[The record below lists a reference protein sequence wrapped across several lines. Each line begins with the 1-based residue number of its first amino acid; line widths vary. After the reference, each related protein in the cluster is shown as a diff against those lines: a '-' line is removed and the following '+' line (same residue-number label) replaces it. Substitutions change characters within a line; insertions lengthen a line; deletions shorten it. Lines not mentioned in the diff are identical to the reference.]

1 MTASVR
7 RVLWAAAAVIAVAFL
22 VVGSTRTAEPR
33 TQQDRIDAISKRL
46 ACPTCQGESIYVS
59 RAPAAES
66 VRAEIARQVASAQR
80 SDDEIIAYIEDRFGS
95 SVLLV
100 PRSDGLDALIWV
112 LPVTIGILGIGGLWL
127 LFVRWKRQQ
136 STEATSQPKASRR
149 RSVIVVGVVVV
160 AIGAGWFVANSA
172 GQRLPGQS
180 VSGGIEDSTASL
192 LSQARQLNFS
202 DPEQSIELYSQVL
215 EINPDNVEALTYRS
229 WLVALVAR
237 EATDDVKLIAVATS
251 LEGLQRAI
259 EIDPQYAD
267 AHCFM
272 GIVKFRFAG
281 DAQGARE
288 ALDVCE
294 ANNPPAEVAGFV
306 DSIRAEV
313 DAALGE

>member
-1 MTASVR
+1 MTTSIR
-7 RVLWAAAAVIAVAFL
+7 RLLWALAAVIAVAFL
-22 VVGSTRTAEPR
+22 VVGSTRTGEPR

-80 SDDEIIAYIEDRFGS
+80 TDDEIISYIENRFGS

-100 PRSDGLDALIWV
+100 PRSDGLDALIWI
-112 LPVTIGILGIGGLWL
+112 LPVSLGILGVGGLGL
-127 LFVRWKRQQ
+127 LFVRWRREQ
-136 STEATSQPKASRR
+136 SMTESPRPTARR
-149 RSVIVVGVVVV
+149 RVIIVGVVVV

-180 VSGGIEDSTASL
+180 ASGGIEDSTASL

-202 DPEQSIELYSQVL
+202 DPQQSIELYTKVL
-215 EINPDNVEALTYRS
+215 ELNPDNVEALTYRA
-229 WLVALVAR
+229 WLIALVAR
-237 EATDDVKLIAVATS
+237 DAADDVKLVAVATA
-251 LEGLQRAI
+251 LEGLQRAT
-259 EIDPQYAD
+259 EIDPQYPD
-267 AHCFM
+267 AHCFT

-281 DAQGARE
+281 DAQGAKQ
-288 ALDVCE
+288 ALDLCE
-294 ANNPPAEVAGFV
+294 ASNPPAEVAGFV
-306 DSIRAEV
+306 DSIRTEV

>member
-1 MTASVR
+1 MTSTWR
-7 RVLWAAAAVIAVAFL
+7 RISWAAVAAIAVALL
-22 VVGSTRTAEPR
+22 VIGSTRTSEPL
-33 TQQDRIDAISKRL
+33 TQQDRIDAIAKRL

-80 SDDEIIAYIEDRFGS
+80 TDDEIIAYIENRFGS

-100 PRSDGLDALIWV
+100 PRSSGLDALIWI
-112 LPVTIGILGIGGLWL
+112 LPVSFGILGVGGLGL
-127 LFVRWKRQQ
+127 LFVRWRRAQ
-136 STEATSQPKASRR
+136 SSGDSSRSTSQRAI
-149 RSVIVVGVVVV
+149 IVATVVVV

-180 VSGGIEDSTASL
+180 ASGGIEDSTASM

-202 DPEQSIELYSQVL
+202 DPQQSIELYTKVL
-215 EINPDNVEALTYRS
+215 KLSPDNVEALTYRA

-237 EATDDVKLIAVATS
+237 DATDDVKVVAVATA
-251 LEGLQRAI
+251 LEGLQRAT
-259 EIDPQYAD
+259 EIDPQYPD

-281 DAQGARE
+281 DAQGAKE
-288 ALDVCE
+288 ALDLCE
-294 ANNPPAEVAGFV
+294 ASNPPAEVAGFV

-313 DAALGE
+313 AAALGQ

>member
-1 MTASVR
+1 MTTSIR
-7 RVLWAAAAVIAVAFL
+7 RLLWALAAVIAVAFL
-22 VVGSTRTAEPR
+22 VVGSTRTGEPR

-80 SDDEIIAYIEDRFGS
+80 TDDEIISYIENRFGS

-100 PRSDGLDALIWV
+100 PRSDGLDALIWI
-112 LPVTIGILGIGGLWL
+112 LPVSLGILGVGGLCL
-127 LFVRWKRQQ
+127 LFVRWRREQ
-136 STEATSQPKASRR
+136 SMTESPRPTARR
-149 RSVIVVGVVVV
+149 RVIIVGVVVV

-180 VSGGIEDSTASL
+180 ASGGIEDSTASL

-202 DPEQSIELYSQVL
+202 DPQQSIELYTKVL
-215 EINPDNVEALTYRS
+215 ELNPDNVEALTYRA
-229 WLVALVAR
+229 WLIALVAR
-237 EATDDVKLIAVATS
+237 DAADDVKLVAVATA
-251 LEGLQRAI
+251 LEGLQRAT
-259 EIDPQYAD
+259 EIDPQYPD

-281 DAQGARE
+281 DAQGAKQ
-288 ALDVCE
+288 ALDLCE
-294 ANNPPAEVAGFV
+294 ASNPPAEVAGFV
-306 DSIRAEV
+306 DSIRTEV

>member
-1 MTASVR
+1 MTASIR
-7 RVLWAAAAVIAVAFL
+7 RALWLAAAVIAVAFL

-80 SDDEIIAYIEDRFGS
+80 TDDEIIAYIENRFGS

-100 PRSDGLDALIWV
+100 PRSDGLDALIWI
-112 LPVTIGILGIGGLWL
+112 LPVSFAILGVGGLGL
-127 LFVRWKRQQ
+127 LFVRWNRERE
-136 STEATSQPKASRR
+136 SSESRPASRR
-149 RSVIVVGVVVV
+149 RGIVVATVVVV
-160 AIGAGWFVANSA
+160 AVGAGWFVANSA

-180 VSGGIEDSTASL
+180 SSGGIEDSTASL

-202 DPEQSIELYSQVL
+202 DPQQSIELYTQVL
-215 EINPDNVEALTYRS
+215 ELNPDNVEALTYRA
-229 WLVALVAR
+229 WLIALVAR
-237 EATDDVKLIAVATS
+237 DAADDVKLLAVATS
-251 LEGLQRAI
+251 LDGLTRAT
-259 EIDPQYAD
+259 EIDPQYPD

-281 DAQGARE
+281 DAQGARD
-288 ALDVCE
+288 ALDLCE
-294 ANNPPAEVAGFV
+294 ASNPPAEVAGFV

-313 DAALGE
+313 DAALGQ

>member
-1 MTASVR
+1 MTKSAR
-7 RVLWAAAAVIAVAFL
+7 RILWVVAAVVAVVFL
-22 VVGSTRTAEPR
+22 VVGSTRTSGPR

-66 VRAEIARQVASAQR
+66 VRAEIARQVSSAQR
-80 SDDEIIAYIEDRFGS
+80 TDDEIIAYIEDRFGS

-100 PRSDGLDALIWV
+100 PRSDGLDAVIWI
-112 LPVTIGILGIGGLWL
+112 LPVTLGILGVAGLGF
-127 LFVRWKRQQ
+127 LFVRWRHEQV
-136 STEATSQPKASRR
+136 STDTSPPSRR
-149 RSVIVVGVVVV
+149 RVVVV
-160 AIGAGWFVANSA
+160 AGLVIVAVGVGWFVANSA

-180 VSGGIEDSTASL
+180 SSGGIEDSTASL

-202 DPEQSIELYSQVL
+202 DPQQSIELYSQVL
-215 EINPDNVEALTYRS
+215 ELNPDNVEALTYRS

-237 EATDDVKLIAVATS
+237 EAADDVKLLAVATS

-259 EIDPQYAD
+259 EIDPRYAD

-281 DAQGARE
+281 DAQGARD

-294 ANNPPAEVAGFV
+294 ANDPPAEVAGFV

>member
-1 MTASVR
+1 MTASIR
-7 RVLWAAAAVIAVAFL
+7 RALWLAAAVIAVAFL

-80 SDDEIIAYIEDRFGS
+80 TDDEIIAYIENRFGS

-100 PRSDGLDALIWV
+100 PRSDGLDALIWI
-112 LPVTIGILGIGGLWL
+112 LPVSFAILGVGGLGM
-127 LFVRWKRQQ
+127 LFVRWNRERA
-136 STEATSQPKASRR
+136 SSESRPASRR
-149 RSVIVVGVVVV
+149 RGIVVATVVVV
-160 AIGAGWFVANSA
+160 AVGAGWFVANSA

-180 VSGGIEDSTASL
+180 SSGGIEDSTASL

-202 DPEQSIELYSQVL
+202 DPQQSIELYTQVL
-215 EINPDNVEALTYRS
+215 ELNPDNVEALTYRA
-229 WLVALVAR
+229 WLIALVAR
-237 EATDDVKLIAVATS
+237 DAADDVKLLAVATS
-251 LEGLQRAI
+251 LDGLTRAT
-259 EIDPQYAD
+259 EIDPQYPD

-281 DAQGARE
+281 DAQGARD
-288 ALDVCE
+288 ALDLCE
-294 ANNPPAEVAGFV
+294 ASNPPAEVAGFV

-313 DAALGE
+313 DAALGQ

>member
-1 MTASVR
+1 MTKSAR
-7 RVLWAAAAVIAVAFL
+7 RILWVVAAVVAVVFL
-22 VVGSTRTAEPR
+22 VVGSTRTSGPR

-66 VRAEIARQVASAQR
+66 VRAEIARQVSSAQR
-80 SDDEIIAYIEDRFGS
+80 TDDEIIAYIEDRFGS

-100 PRSDGLDALIWV
+100 PRSDGLDAVIWI
-112 LPVTIGILGIGGLWL
+112 LPVTLGILGVAGLGF
-127 LFVRWKRQQ
+127 LFVRWRREQA
-136 STEATSQPKASRR
+136 STDTSPPSRR
-149 RSVIVVGVVVV
+149 RVIVVAGLVVV
-160 AIGAGWFVANSA
+160 AVGVGWFVANSA

-180 VSGGIEDSTASL
+180 SSGGIEDSTASL

-202 DPEQSIELYSQVL
+202 DPQQSIELYSQVL
-215 EINPDNVEALTYRS
+215 ELNPDNVEALTYRS

-237 EATDDVKLIAVATS
+237 EAADDVKLLAVATS

-259 EIDPQYAD
+259 EIDPGYAD

-281 DAQGARE
+281 DAQGARD

>member
-1 MTASVR
+1 MTTSIR
-7 RVLWAAAAVIAVAFL
+7 RLLWALAAVIAVAFL
-22 VVGSTRTAEPR
+22 VVGSTRTGEPR

-80 SDDEIIAYIEDRFGS
+80 TDDEIISYIENRFGS

-100 PRSDGLDALIWV
+100 PRSDGLDALIWI
-112 LPVTIGILGIGGLWL
+112 LPVSLGIIGVGGLGL
-127 LFVRWKRQQ
+127 LFVRWRREQ
-136 STEATSQPKASRR
+136 SMTESPRPTARR
-149 RSVIVVGVVVV
+149 RVIIVGVVVV

-180 VSGGIEDSTASL
+180 ASGGIEDSTASL

-202 DPEQSIELYSQVL
+202 DPQQSIELYTKVL
-215 EINPDNVEALTYRS
+215 ELNPDNVEALTYRA
-229 WLVALVAR
+229 WLIALVAR
-237 EATDDVKLIAVATS
+237 DAADDVKLVAVATA
-251 LEGLQRAI
+251 LEGLQRAT
-259 EIDPQYAD
+259 EIDPQYPD

-281 DAQGARE
+281 DAQGAKQ
-288 ALDVCE
+288 ALDLCE
-294 ANNPPAEVAGFV
+294 ASNPPAEVAGFV
-306 DSIRAEV
+306 DSIRTEV

>member
-1 MTASVR
+1 MTTSIR
-7 RVLWAAAAVIAVAFL
+7 RLLWALAAVIAVAFL
-22 VVGSTRTAEPR
+22 VVGSTRTGEPR

-80 SDDEIIAYIEDRFGS
+80 TDDEIISYIENRFGS

-100 PRSDGLDALIWV
+100 PRSDGLDALIWI
-112 LPVTIGILGIGGLWL
+112 LPVSLGTLGVGGLGL
-127 LFVRWKRQQ
+127 LFVRWRREQ
-136 STEATSQPKASRR
+136 SMTESPRPTARR
-149 RSVIVVGVVVV
+149 RVIIVGVVVV

-180 VSGGIEDSTASL
+180 ASGGIEDSTASL

-202 DPEQSIELYSQVL
+202 DPQQSIELYTKVL
-215 EINPDNVEALTYRS
+215 ELNPDNVEALTYRA
-229 WLVALVAR
+229 WLIALVAR
-237 EATDDVKLIAVATS
+237 DAADDVKLVAVATA
-251 LEGLQRAI
+251 LEGLQRAT
-259 EIDPQYAD
+259 EIDPQYPD
-267 AHCFM
+267 AHCFT

-281 DAQGARE
+281 DAQGAKQ
-288 ALDVCE
+288 ALDLCE
-294 ANNPPAEVAGFV
+294 ASNPPAEVAGFV
-306 DSIRAEV
+306 DSIRTEV

>member
-1 MTASVR
+1 MTTSIR
-7 RVLWAAAAVIAVAFL
+7 RLLWALAAVIAVAFL
-22 VVGSTRTAEPR
+22 VVGSTRTGEPR

-80 SDDEIIAYIEDRFGS
+80 TDDEIISYIENRFGS

-100 PRSDGLDALIWV
+100 PRSDGLDALIWI
-112 LPVTIGILGIGGLWL
+112 LPVSLGILGVGGLCL
-127 LFVRWKRQQ
+127 LFVRWRREQ
-136 STEATSQPKASRR
+136 SMTESPRPTARR
-149 RSVIVVGVVVV
+149 RVIIVGVVVV

-180 VSGGIEDSTASL
+180 ASGGIEDSTASL

-202 DPEQSIELYSQVL
+202 DPQQSIELYTKVL
-215 EINPDNVEALTYRS
+215 ELNPDNVEALTYRA
-229 WLVALVAR
+229 WLIALVAR
-237 EATDDVKLIAVATS
+237 DAADDVKLVAVATA
-251 LEGLQRAI
+251 LEGLQQAT
-259 EIDPQYAD
+259 EIDPQYPD

-281 DAQGARE
+281 DAQGAKQ
-288 ALDVCE
+288 ALDLCE
-294 ANNPPAEVAGFV
+294 ASNPPAEVAGFV
-306 DSIRAEV
+306 DSIRTEV

>member
-1 MTASVR
+1 MTTSIR
-7 RVLWAAAAVIAVAFL
+7 RLLWALAAVIAVAFL
-22 VVGSTRTAEPR
+22 VVGSTRTGEPR

-80 SDDEIIAYIEDRFGS
+80 TDDEIIAYIENRFGS

-100 PRSDGLDALIWV
+100 PRSDGLDALIWI
-112 LPVTIGILGIGGLWL
+112 LPVSLGILGVGGLGL
-127 LFVRWKRQQ
+127 LFVRWRREQ
-136 STEATSQPKASRR
+136 SMTESPRPTARR
-149 RSVIVVGVVVV
+149 RVIIVGVVVV

-180 VSGGIEDSTASL
+180 ASGGIEDSTASL

-202 DPEQSIELYSQVL
+202 DPQQSIELYTKVL
-215 EINPDNVEALTYRS
+215 ELNPDNVEALTYRA
-229 WLVALVAR
+229 WLIALVAR
-237 EATDDVKLIAVATS
+237 DAADDVKLVAVATA
-251 LEGLQRAI
+251 LEGLQRAT
-259 EIDPQYAD
+259 EIDPQYPD

-281 DAQGARE
+281 DAQGAKQ
-288 ALDVCE
+288 ALDLCE
-294 ANNPPAEVAGFV
+294 ASNPPAEVAGFV
-306 DSIRAEV
+306 DSIRTEV

>member
-1 MTASVR
+1 MTSTWR
-7 RVLWAAAAVIAVAFL
+7 RISWAAVAAIAVALL
-22 VVGSTRTAEPR
+22 VIGSTRTSEPL
-33 TQQDRIDAISKRL
+33 TQQDRIDAIAKRL

-80 SDDEIIAYIEDRFGS
+80 TDDEIIAYIENRFGS

-100 PRSDGLDALIWV
+100 PRSSGLDALIWI
-112 LPVTIGILGIGGLWL
+112 LPVSFGILGVGGLGL
-127 LFVRWKRQQ
+127 LFVRWRRGQ
-136 STEATSQPKASRR
+136 SSEDSSRSTSRR
-149 RSVIVVGVVVV
+149 AIIVATIVVV

-180 VSGGIEDSTASL
+180 ASGGLEDSTASM

-202 DPEQSIELYSQVL
+202 DPQQSIELYTKVL
-215 EINPDNVEALTYRS
+215 KLSPDNVEALTYRA

-237 EATDDVKLIAVATS
+237 DATDDVKVVAVATA
-251 LEGLQRAI
+251 LEGLQRAT
-259 EIDPQYAD
+259 EIDPQYPD

-281 DAQGARE
+281 DAQGAKE
-288 ALDVCE
+288 ALDLCE
-294 ANNPPAEVAGFV
+294 ASNPPAEVAGFV

-313 DAALGE
+313 AAALGQ

>member
-1 MTASVR
+1 MTSTWR
-7 RVLWAAAAVIAVAFL
+7 RISWAAVAAIAVVLL
-22 VVGSTRTAEPR
+22 VIGSTRTSEPL
-33 TQQDRIDAISKRL
+33 TQQDRIDAIAKRL

-80 SDDEIIAYIEDRFGS
+80 TDDEIIAYIENRFGS

-100 PRSDGLDALIWV
+100 PRSSGLDALIWI
-112 LPVTIGILGIGGLWL
+112 LPVSFGILGVGGLGL
-127 LFVRWKRQQ
+127 LFVRWRRAQ
-136 STEATSQPKASRR
+136 SSEDSSRR
-149 RSVIVVGVVVV
+149 TSRRAIIVATVVVV

-180 VSGGIEDSTASL
+180 ASGGLEDSTASM

-202 DPEQSIELYSQVL
+202 DPQQSIELYTKVL
-215 EINPDNVEALTYRS
+215 KLSPDNVEALTYRA

-237 EATDDVKLIAVATS
+237 DATDDVKVVAVATA
-251 LEGLQRAI
+251 LEGLQRAT
-259 EIDPQYAD
+259 EIDPQYPD

-281 DAQGARE
+281 DAQGAKE
-288 ALDVCE
+288 ALDLCE
-294 ANNPPAEVAGFV
+294 ASNPPAEVAGFV

-313 DAALGE
+313 AAALGQ

>member
-1 MTASVR
+1 MTTSIR
-7 RVLWAAAAVIAVAFL
+7 RLLWALAAVITVAFL
-22 VVGSTRTAEPR
+22 VVGSTRTGEPR

-46 ACPTCQGESIYVS
+46 ACPTCQGESVYVS

-80 SDDEIIAYIEDRFGS
+80 TDDEIISYIENRFGS

-100 PRSDGLDALIWV
+100 PRSDGLDALIWI
-112 LPVTIGILGIGGLWL
+112 LPVSLGILGVGGLGL
-127 LFVRWKRQQ
+127 LFVRWRREQ
-136 STEATSQPKASRR
+136 SMTESPRPTARR
-149 RSVIVVGVVVV
+149 RVIIVGVVVV

-180 VSGGIEDSTASL
+180 ASGGIEDSTASL

-202 DPEQSIELYSQVL
+202 DPQQSIELYTKVL
-215 EINPDNVEALTYRS
+215 ELNPDNVEALTYRA
-229 WLVALVAR
+229 WLIALVAR
-237 EATDDVKLIAVATS
+237 DAADDVKLVAVATA
-251 LEGLQRAI
+251 LEGLQRAT
-259 EIDPQYAD
+259 EIDPQYPD

-281 DAQGARE
+281 DAQGAKQ
-288 ALDVCE
+288 ALDLCE
-294 ANNPPAEVAGFV
+294 ASNPPAEVAGFV
-306 DSIRAEV
+306 DSIRTEV

>member
-1 MTASVR
+1 MTKSAR
-7 RVLWAAAAVIAVAFL
+7 RVLWVVAAVVAVVFL
-22 VVGSTRTAEPR
+22 VVGSTRTSGPR

-66 VRAEIARQVASAQR
+66 VRAEIARQVSSAQR
-80 SDDEIIAYIEDRFGS
+80 TDDEIIAYIEDRFGS

-100 PRSDGLDALIWV
+100 PRSDGLDAVIWI
-112 LPVTIGILGIGGLWL
+112 LPVTLGILGVAGLGF
-127 LFVRWKRQQ
+127 LFVRWRREQV
-136 STEATSQPKASRR
+136 STNTSPPSRR
-149 RSVIVVGVVVV
+149 RVVVIAGLVIVAVGV
-160 AIGAGWFVANSA
+160 GWFVANSA

-180 VSGGIEDSTASL
+180 SSGGIEDSTASL

-202 DPEQSIELYSQVL
+202 DPQQSIELYSQVL
-215 EINPDNVEALTYRS
+215 DLSPDNVEALTYRS

-237 EATDDVKLIAVATS
+237 EAADDVKLLAVATS

-259 EIDPQYAD
+259 EIDPNYAD

-281 DAQGARE
+281 DAQGARD

-294 ANNPPAEVAGFV
+294 ANDPPAEVAGFV

>member
-1 MTASVR
+1 MTKSTR
-7 RVLWAAAAVIAVAFL
+7 RILWVVAAVVAVVFL
-22 VVGSTRTAEPR
+22 VVGSTRMSGPR

-66 VRAEIARQVASAQR
+66 VRAEIARQVSSAQR
-80 SDDEIIAYIEDRFGS
+80 TDDEIIGYIEDRFGS

-100 PRSDGLDALIWV
+100 PRSDGLDALIWI
-112 LPVTIGILGIGGLWL
+112 LPVTLGILGVAGLGF
-127 LFVRWKRQQ
+127 LFVRWRRAQ
-136 STEATSQPKASRR
+136 EATESSPASRR
-149 RSVIVVGVVVV
+149 KVFVVAGLVVV
-160 AIGAGWFVANSA
+160 AVGVGWFVANSA

-180 VSGGIEDSTASL
+180 SSGGIEDSTASL

-202 DPEQSIELYSQVL
+202 DPQQSIELYTQVL
-215 EINPDNVEALTYRS
+215 ELNPDNVEALTYRS

-237 EATDDVKLIAVATS
+237 EAADDVKLIAVATS

-281 DAQGARE
+281 DAQGAQD
-288 ALDVCE
+288 ALEVCE
-294 ANNPPAEVAGFV
+294 ANDPPAEVAGFV

>member
-1 MTASVR
+1 MTTSIR
-7 RVLWAAAAVIAVAFL
+7 RLLWALAAVIAVAFL
-22 VVGSTRTAEPR
+22 VVGSTRTGEPR

-46 ACPTCQGESIYVS
+46 ACPTCQGESVYVS

-80 SDDEIIAYIEDRFGS
+80 TDDEIISYIENRFGS

-100 PRSDGLDALIWV
+100 PRSDGLDALIWI
-112 LPVTIGILGIGGLWL
+112 LPVSLGILGVGGLGL
-127 LFVRWKRQQ
+127 LFVRWRREQ
-136 STEATSQPKASRR
+136 SMTESPRPTARR
-149 RSVIVVGVVVV
+149 RVIIVGVVVV

-180 VSGGIEDSTASL
+180 ASGGIEDSTASL

-202 DPEQSIELYSQVL
+202 DPQQSIELYTKVL
-215 EINPDNVEALTYRS
+215 ELNPDNVEALTYRA
-229 WLVALVAR
+229 WLIALVAR
-237 EATDDVKLIAVATS
+237 DAADDVKLVAVATA
-251 LEGLQRAI
+251 LEGLQQAT
-259 EIDPQYAD
+259 EIDPQYPD

-281 DAQGARE
+281 DAQGAKQ
-288 ALDVCE
+288 ALDLCE
-294 ANNPPAEVAGFV
+294 ASNPPAEVAGFV
-306 DSIRAEV
+306 DSIRTEV

>member
-1 MTASVR
+1 VTTSIR
-7 RVLWAAAAVIAVAFL
+7 RLLWALAAVIAVAFL
-22 VVGSTRTAEPR
+22 VVGSTRTGEPR

-80 SDDEIIAYIEDRFGS
+80 TDDEIIAYIENRFGS

-100 PRSDGLDALIWV
+100 PRSDGLDALIWI
-112 LPVTIGILGIGGLWL
+112 LPVSLGILGVGGLGL
-127 LFVRWKRQQ
+127 LFVRWRREQ
-136 STEATSQPKASRR
+136 SMTESPRPTARR
-149 RSVIVVGVVVV
+149 RVIIVGVVVV

-180 VSGGIEDSTASL
+180 ASGGIEDSTASL

-202 DPEQSIELYSQVL
+202 DPQQSIELYTKVL
-215 EINPDNVEALTYRS
+215 ELNPDNVEALTYRA
-229 WLVALVAR
+229 WLIALVAR
-237 EATDDVKLIAVATS
+237 DAADDVKLVAVATA
-251 LEGLQRAI
+251 LEGLQQAT
-259 EIDPQYAD
+259 EIDPQYPD

-281 DAQGARE
+281 DAQGAKQ
-288 ALDVCE
+288 ALDLCE
-294 ANNPPAEVAGFV
+294 ASNPPAEVAGFV
-306 DSIRAEV
+306 DSIRTEV

>member
-1 MTASVR
+1 MTTSIR
-7 RVLWAAAAVIAVAFL
+7 RLLWALAAVITVAFL
-22 VVGSTRTAEPR
+22 VVGSTRTGEPR

-80 SDDEIIAYIEDRFGS
+80 TDDEIIAYIENRFGS

-100 PRSDGLDALIWV
+100 PRSDGLDALIWI
-112 LPVTIGILGIGGLWL
+112 LPVSLGILGVGGLGL
-127 LFVRWKRQQ
+127 LFVRWRREQ
-136 STEATSQPKASRR
+136 SMTESPRPTARR
-149 RSVIVVGVVVV
+149 RVIIVGVVVV

-180 VSGGIEDSTASL
+180 ASGGIEDSTASL

-202 DPEQSIELYSQVL
+202 DPQQSIELYTKVL
-215 EINPDNVEALTYRS
+215 ELNPDNVEALTYRA
-229 WLVALVAR
+229 WLIALVAR
-237 EATDDVKLIAVATS
+237 DAADDVKLVAVATA
-251 LEGLQRAI
+251 LEGLQRAT
-259 EIDPQYAD
+259 EIDPQYPD

-281 DAQGARE
+281 DAQGAKQ
-288 ALDVCE
+288 ALDLCE
-294 ANNPPAEVAGFV
+294 ASNPPAEVAGFV
-306 DSIRAEV
+306 DSIRTEV

>member
-1 MTASVR
+1 MTKSAR
-7 RVLWAAAAVIAVAFL
+7 RILWVVAAVVAVVFL
-22 VVGSTRTAEPR
+22 VVGSTRTSGPR

-66 VRAEIARQVASAQR
+66 VRAEIARQVSSAQR
-80 SDDEIIAYIEDRFGS
+80 TDDEIIAYIEDRFGS

-100 PRSDGLDALIWV
+100 PRSDGLDAVIWI
-112 LPVTIGILGIGGLWL
+112 LPVTLGILGVAGLGF
-127 LFVRWKRQQ
+127 LFVRWRREQV
-136 STEATSQPKASRR
+136 STDTSSPSRR
-149 RSVIVVGVVVV
+149 RVVVV
-160 AIGAGWFVANSA
+160 AGLVIVAVGVGWFVANSA

-180 VSGGIEDSTASL
+180 SSGGIEDSTASL

-202 DPEQSIELYSQVL
+202 DPQQSIELYSQVL
-215 EINPDNVEALTYRS
+215 ELNPDNVEALTYRS

-237 EATDDVKLIAVATS
+237 EAADDVKLLAVATS

-259 EIDPQYAD
+259 EIDPRYAD

-281 DAQGARE
+281 DAQGARD

-294 ANNPPAEVAGFV
+294 ANDPPAEVAGFV

>member
-1 MTASVR
+1 MR

-80 SDDEIIAYIEDRFGS
+80 TDDEIIAYIEDRFGS

-136 STEATSQPKASRR
+136 
-149 RSVIVVGVVVV
+149 
-160 AIGAGWFVANSA
+160 
-172 GQRLPGQS
+172 
-180 VSGGIEDSTASL
+180 
-192 LSQARQLNFS
+192 
-202 DPEQSIELYSQVL
+202 
-215 EINPDNVEALTYRS
+215 
-229 WLVALVAR
+229 
-237 EATDDVKLIAVATS
+237 
-251 LEGLQRAI
+251 
-259 EIDPQYAD
+259 
-267 AHCFM
+267 
-272 GIVKFRFAG
+272 
-281 DAQGARE
+281 
-288 ALDVCE
+288 
-294 ANNPPAEVAGFV
+294 
-306 DSIRAEV
+306 
-313 DAALGE
+313 

>member
-1 MTASVR
+1 MTKSAR
-7 RVLWAAAAVIAVAFL
+7 RVLWVVAAVVAVVFL
-22 VVGSTRTAEPR
+22 VVGSTRTSGPR

-66 VRAEIARQVASAQR
+66 VRAEIARQVSSAQR
-80 SDDEIIAYIEDRFGS
+80 TDDEIIAYIEDRFGS

-100 PRSDGLDALIWV
+100 PRSDGLDAVIWI
-112 LPVTIGILGIGGLWL
+112 LPVTLGILGVAGLGF
-127 LFVRWKRQQ
+127 LFVHWRREQV
-136 STEATSQPKASRR
+136 STDTSPPSRR
-149 RSVIVVGVVVV
+149 RVVVIAGLVIVAVGV
-160 AIGAGWFVANSA
+160 GWFVANSA

-180 VSGGIEDSTASL
+180 SSGGIEDSTASL

-202 DPEQSIELYSQVL
+202 DPQQSIELYSQVL
-215 EINPDNVEALTYRS
+215 ELNPDNVEALTYRS

-237 EATDDVKLIAVATS
+237 EAADDVKLLAVATS

-259 EIDPQYAD
+259 EIDPNYAD

-281 DAQGARE
+281 DAQGARD
-288 ALDVCE
+288 ALEVCE
-294 ANNPPAEVAGFV
+294 ANDPPAEVAGFV

>member
-1 MTASVR
+1 MTTSIR
-7 RVLWAAAAVIAVAFL
+7 KLLWALVAVIAVAFL
-22 VVGSTRTAEPR
+22 VVGSTRTGEPR

-80 SDDEIIAYIEDRFGS
+80 TDDEIISYIENRFGS

-100 PRSDGLDALIWV
+100 PRSDGLDALIWI
-112 LPVTIGILGIGGLWL
+112 LPVSLGILGVGGLGL
-127 LFVRWKRQQ
+127 LFVRWRREK
-136 STEATSQPKASRR
+136 SMTESPRPTARR
-149 RSVIVVGVVVV
+149 RVIIVGVVVV

-180 VSGGIEDSTASL
+180 ASGGIEDSTASL

-202 DPEQSIELYSQVL
+202 DPQQSIELYTKVL
-215 EINPDNVEALTYRS
+215 ELNPDNVEALTYRA
-229 WLVALVAR
+229 WLIALVAR
-237 EATDDVKLIAVATS
+237 DAADDVKLVAVATA
-251 LEGLQRAI
+251 LEGLQRAT
-259 EIDPQYAD
+259 EIDPQYPD

-281 DAQGARE
+281 DAQGAKQ
-288 ALDVCE
+288 ALDLCE
-294 ANNPPAEVAGFV
+294 ASNPPAEVAGFV
-306 DSIRAEV
+306 DSIRTEV

>member
-1 MTASVR
+1 MTTSIR
-7 RVLWAAAAVIAVAFL
+7 RLLWALAAVIAVAFL
-22 VVGSTRTAEPR
+22 VVGSTRTGEPR

-80 SDDEIIAYIEDRFGS
+80 TDDEIISYIENRFGS

-100 PRSDGLDALIWV
+100 PRSDGLDALIWI
-112 LPVTIGILGIGGLWL
+112 LPVSLGILGVGGLGL
-127 LFVRWKRQQ
+127 LFVRWRREQ
-136 STEATSQPKASRR
+136 SMTESPRPTARR
-149 RSVIVVGVVVV
+149 RVIIVGVVVV

-180 VSGGIEDSTASL
+180 ASGGIEDSTASL

-202 DPEQSIELYSQVL
+202 DPQQSIELYTKVL
-215 EINPDNVEALTYRS
+215 ELNPDNVEALTYRA
-229 WLVALVAR
+229 WLIALVAR
-237 EATDDVKLIAVATS
+237 DAADDVKLVAVATA
-251 LEGLQRAI
+251 LEGLQQAT
-259 EIDPQYAD
+259 EIDPQYPD

-281 DAQGARE
+281 DAQGAKQ
-288 ALDVCE
+288 ALDLCE
-294 ANNPPAEVAGFV
+294 ASNPPAEVAGFV
-306 DSIRAEV
+306 DSIRTEV

>member
-1 MTASVR
+1 VTKSAR
-7 RVLWAAAAVIAVAFL
+7 RILWVVAAVVAVVFL
-22 VVGSTRTAEPR
+22 VVGSTRTSGPR

-66 VRAEIARQVASAQR
+66 VRAEIARQVSSAQR
-80 SDDEIIAYIEDRFGS
+80 TDDEIIAYIEDRFGS

-100 PRSDGLDALIWV
+100 PRSDGLDAVIWI
-112 LPVTIGILGIGGLWL
+112 LPVTLGILGVAGLGF
-127 LFVRWKRQQ
+127 LFVRWRREQV
-136 STEATSQPKASRR
+136 STDTSPPSRR
-149 RSVIVVGVVVV
+149 RVVVV
-160 AIGAGWFVANSA
+160 AGLVIVAVGVGWFVANSA

-180 VSGGIEDSTASL
+180 SSGGIEDSTASL

-202 DPEQSIELYSQVL
+202 DPQQSIELYSQVL
-215 EINPDNVEALTYRS
+215 ELNPDNVEALTYRS

-237 EATDDVKLIAVATS
+237 EAADDVKLLAVATS

-259 EIDPQYAD
+259 EIDPRYAD

-281 DAQGARE
+281 DAQGARD

-294 ANNPPAEVAGFV
+294 ANDPPAEVAGFV

>member
-1 MTASVR
+1 MTKSAR
-7 RVLWAAAAVIAVAFL
+7 RILWVVAAVVAVVFL
-22 VVGSTRTAEPR
+22 IVGSTRTSGPR

-66 VRAEIARQVASAQR
+66 VRAEIARQVSSAQR
-80 SDDEIIAYIEDRFGS
+80 TDDEIIAYIEDRFGS

-100 PRSDGLDALIWV
+100 PRSDGLDAVIWI
-112 LPVTIGILGIGGLWL
+112 LPVTLGILGVAGLGF
-127 LFVRWKRQQ
+127 LFVRWRREQV
-136 STEATSQPKASRR
+136 STDTSPPSRR
-149 RSVIVVGVVVV
+149 RVVVV
-160 AIGAGWFVANSA
+160 AGLVIVAVGVGWFVANSA

-180 VSGGIEDSTASL
+180 SSGGIEDSTASL

-202 DPEQSIELYSQVL
+202 DPQQSIELYSQVL
-215 EINPDNVEALTYRS
+215 ELNPDNVEALTYRS

-237 EATDDVKLIAVATS
+237 EAADDVKLLAVVTS

-259 EIDPQYAD
+259 EIDPRYAD

-281 DAQGARE
+281 DAQGARD

-294 ANNPPAEVAGFV
+294 ANDPPAEVAGFV

>member
-1 MTASVR
+1 MTKSAR
-7 RVLWAAAAVIAVAFL
+7 RILWVVAAVVAVVFL
-22 VVGSTRTAEPR
+22 VVGSTRTSGPR

-66 VRAEIARQVASAQR
+66 VRAEIARQVSSAQR
-80 SDDEIIAYIEDRFGS
+80 TDDEIIAYIEDRFGS

-100 PRSDGLDALIWV
+100 PRSDGLDAVIWI
-112 LPVTIGILGIGGLWL
+112 LPVTLGILGVAGLGF
-127 LFVRWKRQQ
+127 LFVHWRREQV
-136 STEATSQPKASRR
+136 STDTSPPSRR
-149 RSVIVVGVVVV
+149 RVVVIAGLVIVAVGV
-160 AIGAGWFVANSA
+160 GWFVANSA

-180 VSGGIEDSTASL
+180 SSGGIEDSTASL

-202 DPEQSIELYSQVL
+202 DPQQSIELYSQVL
-215 EINPDNVEALTYRS
+215 ELNPDNVEALTYRS

-237 EATDDVKLIAVATS
+237 EAADDVKLLAVATS

-259 EIDPQYAD
+259 EIDPGYAD

-281 DAQGARE
+281 DAQGARD